1 MLKSQLFVE
10 RFVESKRL
18 TFLDYIANGCELNFM
33 IAIDFTGTHTLSYT
47 VPLDGCWISLYELL
61 CLN

>member
-1 MLKSQLFVE
+1 ME

-33 IAIDFTGTHTLSYT
+33 IAIDFTGT